1 MRPNVHVRAS
11 RSAANFTMRSCLRLS
26 TRLAENARGSLT
38 SRGNLYSDRLRTIGA
53 GASGGS
59 AGATGLPLAR
69 RFKGTLLAQFPAGVP
84 RHTNSHGGGPKEID
98 SEQCPKRNGAIPR
111 QRTRLEEGHRGERD
125 KAEAVKIA
133 QLLTQRGNTGRALLS
148 ARPTRPAAMACTEVT
163 A

>member
-1 MRPNVHVRAS
+1 MPEVSYFS
-11 RSAANFTMRSCLRLS
+11 RK
-26 TRLAENARGSLT
+26 
-38 SRGNLYSDRLRTIGA
+38 LYSDRLRTIGA

-125 KAEAVKIA
+125 KAEA
-133 QLLTQRGNTGRALLS
+133 REN
-148 ARPTRPAAMACTEVT
+148 RPTTYPTREHGTRAFICQAD
-163 A
+163 